1 MRAMKDSGRARRR
14 LWVECL
20 PHTSDEGPRLD
31 DSGSDLRLRTRDL
44 RHRVCVV
51 RRRDVDEAERT
62 SPGGIYRGNTL
73 QQCPARS
80 GMVILVSTIVP
91 LLLRPPELR
100 RFP

>member
-1 MRAMKDSGRARRR
+1 
-14 LWVECL
+14 
-20 PHTSDEGPRLD
+20 
-31 DSGSDLRLRTRDL
+31 
-44 RHRVCVV
+44 
-51 RRRDVDEAERT
+51 VDEAERT